1 MPAKRSIAL
10 VYVGS
15 PLWILCMYAVS
26 LTAYIHWVTVG
37 LLVSPLIAYA
47 YEVEHGRKKPRVACT
62 VAVKRGDARNSDA
75 TR

>member
-1 MPAKRSIAL
+1 
-10 VYVGS
+10 
-15 PLWILCMYAVS
+15 MYAVS

>member
-1 MPAKRSIAL
+1 
-10 VYVGS
+10 
-15 PLWILCMYAVS
+15 MYAVS

-47 YEVEHGRKKPRVACT
+47 YEVEHGRKKPTVACT